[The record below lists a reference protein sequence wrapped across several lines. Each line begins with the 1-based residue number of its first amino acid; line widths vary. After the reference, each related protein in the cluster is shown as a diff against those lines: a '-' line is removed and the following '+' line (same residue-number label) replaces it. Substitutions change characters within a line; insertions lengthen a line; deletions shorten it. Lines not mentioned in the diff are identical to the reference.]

1 MKNRTLG
8 VLFFIIFLDLLGF
21 GIIIPILPSLLS
33 VHHFKTSFLGS
44 IHPLLTKEYILYG
57 LLVAIYPLLQFFSSP
72 ILGQLS
78 DRYGRKK
85 LLIAC
90 LGTTALSYGMAV
102 FGIRTNSIELL
113 LLGRAVGGLMGGN
126 IAIAQATAA
135 DVTSERDRTRVYGLL
150 GAGFGIGFILG
161 PYIGGR
167 LSDTTL
173 NPLFGIDTPFIA
185 AAALSIVAT
194 IVTALLLSET
204 HEKSRR
210 SSSFHV
216 LQSLEDIGA
225 AFGHT
230 RLRALFVIG
239 FLYQFA
245 FTMFVSFFGV
255 ILFKQYHFNQNATGE
270 YFAYTGLWIAA
281 TQIIFTRVVASLL
294 GNKRMVA
301 VSLVLCAVL
310 SLAFSQSL
318 PIVTLYAGTAVFAI
332 ANGLSQTGI
341 LSLLSVN
348 GDKRSYGKILGLNAS
363 LSALAQSIPPAIS
376 GIIATIY
383 SIQAPLLVAATLM
396 AGAFVYLLQ
405 KFNTIHD

>member
-8 VLFFIIFLDLLGF
+8 VLFLIIFLDLLGF

-33 VHHFKTSFLGS
+33 IHRFDTTFLAS
-44 IHPLLTKEYILYG
+44 VHPLLTKEYIIYG
-57 LLVAIYPLLQFFSSP
+57 MLVAVYPLFQFFSAP
-72 ILGQLS
+72 VLGQLS
-78 DRYGRKK
+78 DRYGRKR

-90 LGTTALSYGMAV
+90 LAATAVSYALAV
-102 FGIRTNSIELL
+102 AGIRSNNIELL

-135 DVTSERDRTRVYGLL
+135 DVTAEKDRTRVYGLL

-161 PYIGGR
+161 PFIGGR
-167 LSDTTL
+167 LSDTRL
-173 NPLFGIDTPFIA
+173 SPFFGVDTPFIA
-185 AAALSIVAT
+185 AGVLSVIAT
-194 IVTALLLSET
+194 IVTAILLSET
-204 HEKSRR
+204 HKKSQRAT
-210 SSSFHV
+210 SFHL
-216 LQSLEDIGA
+216 LQSLEDIGT
-225 AFGHT
+225 AFGYA
-230 RLRALFVIG
+230 RLRALFIIG

-255 ILFKQYHFNQNATGE
+255 ILFKQYHFDQNATGE

-281 TQIIFTRVVASLL
+281 TQILFTKVAARLV

-301 VSLVLCAVL
+301 GSLVACTAL
-310 SLAFSQSL
+310 SVVFSQSL
-318 PIVTLYAGTAVFAI
+318 PLVILFIGTAIFAI

-341 LSLLSVN
+341 LSLLSMN
-348 GDKRSYGKILGLNAS
+348 ADKRSYGKILGLNAS
-363 LSALAQSIPPAIS
+363 LYALAQSIPPAIS

-383 SIQAPLLVAATLM
+383 SIQAPLFVAAALM
-396 AGAFVYLLQ
+396 AVAFLYLLQ